1 MWIMDERFEEHVI
14 EDDSRG
20 VVRSARTVDV
30 AEMARIITLA
40 FLEDPVWGPAFPASE
55 RRHSVADHFWRFLC
69 GEAVRFPDSL
79 VEPAEG
85 TALKAVSVWLP
96 PGQDEVSDASHDA
109 YDAMVL
115 DLLGPAAAAALA
127 RASERFADARPA
139 EPHAYLTL
147 LGVAPEW
154 RGHGHGMNLLRTAL
168 SRYDALE
175 IPTYLESS
183 NPVNDRR
190 YERLGYRPHSKVRLE
205 TGALVQ
211 TYWREPRSGADR
223 QSEEVPG

>member
-1 MWIMDERFEEHVI
+1 MWIMDERFEEHVV

-30 AEMARIITLA
+30 AEMARILTFA
-40 FLEDPVWGPAFPASE
+40 FLEDPVWGPAFPAHG
-55 RRHSVADHFWRFLC
+55 RRSVADVFWRFLC
-69 GEAVRFPDSL
+69 SQALRFPDSL

-96 PGQDEVSDASHDA
+96 PGEKEVSDAAHDA
-109 YDAMVL
+109 YGEMVL
-115 DLLGPAAAAALA
+115 DLLGPTAAATLA

-154 RGHGHGMNLLRTAL
+154 RGRGRGMSLLRTAL

-190 YERLGYRPHSKVRLE
+190 YELLGYRPHSKVQLE
-205 TGALVQ
+205 TGAVVQ
-211 TYWREPRSGADR
+211 TYWREPRSGAGR
-223 QSEEVPG
+223 QSDETPE